1 MVNCFD
7 MDLEK
12 GQHCG
17 RSPCAPC
24 DSSDKRE
31 NCRSRI
37 LVYESKC
44 RVCKPVS
51 SQAEEADNQS
61 SKNSSPREG
70 IYVGETSRSL
80 HERSIEHMR
89 DAESF
94 SAKSHIVKHWMKTYA
109 NLPTPPQMIFSITS
123 RYRDCLSRQIAE
135 ALRINYSK
143 DIILNSKGEYLSN
156 TISRLSIEED
166 AWERR
171 ERCRIEEEED
181 KMNKVWKFLI
191 TISDFLITNMDGNV
205 KRGGVSKLIKMIQIK
220 YPTMNAAKAH
230 VYIEKA
236 RKLMGVL

>member
-1 MVNCFD
+1 
-7 MDLEK
+7 
-12 GQHCG
+12 
-17 RSPCAPC
+17 
-24 DSSDKRE
+24 
-31 NCRSRI
+31 
-37 LVYESKC
+37 
-44 RVCKPVS
+44 
-51 SQAEEADNQS
+51 
-61 SKNSSPREG
+61 
-70 IYVGETSRSL
+70 
-80 HERSIEHMR
+80 
-89 DAESF
+89 
-94 SAKSHIVKHWMKTYA
+94 
-109 NLPTPPQMIFSITS
+109 MIFSLTS

-220 YPTMNAAKAH
+220 YPTVNAAKAH

-236 RKLMGVL
+236 RQINGGSLTGL